1 MTKFES
7 KIGKIN
13 SDDQPVYNFL
23 TDFKNFANLI
33 PRDKVK
39 NFDATENT
47 CSFSIEGIGSTG
59 MRIIEK
65 EPNKLIKIT
74 SQEESRF
81 NFFFW
86 IQLKKVAEND
96 TRVKLTLKTELN
108 PMLKMVASKPLQNFL
123 NTLVDRLT
131 QFDFSNTGN

>member
-13 SDDQPVYNFL
+13 TNEEQVYNFL
-23 TDFKNFANLI
+23 TDFRNFRNLI
-33 PRDKVK
+33 PLDKVK
-39 NFDATENT
+39 NFEATEEN

-65 EPNKLIKIT
+65 EPFKLIKIT
-74 SQEESRF
+74 GQEGSRF

-86 IQLKKVAEND
+86 IQLKQVAEND
-96 TRVKLTLKTELN
+96 TRVKLTLKAELN
-108 PMLKMVASKPLQNFL
+108 PMIKMVASKPLQNFL
-123 NTLVDRLT
+123 DTLVDRLGS
-131 QFDFSNTGN
+131 FDFSRST